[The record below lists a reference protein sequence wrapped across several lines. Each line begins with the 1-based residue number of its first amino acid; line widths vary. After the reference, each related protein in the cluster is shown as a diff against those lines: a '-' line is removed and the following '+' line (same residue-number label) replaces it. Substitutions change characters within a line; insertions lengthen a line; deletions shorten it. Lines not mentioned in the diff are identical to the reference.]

1 MILTE
6 HFSGTLNTRRLR
18 GINILRDII
27 IMETI
32 KSLDSLSFESLF
44 LAFNKSFSDYEIQ
57 INREELSVMLS
68 RRGFVPSLSF
78 GLFEDDNLI
87 SFTVNGI
94 GEFNGEKTAY
104 DTGTGTLKD
113 FRGKGLASKIFEDSI
128 PFLKE
133 AGISQYLLE
142 VLQHNTGAV
151 SVYKKLGFTVSREFN
166 YFTQL
171 CSSVKIPEKNMAS
184 EYRIGELSLERRREF
199 EHFCDFLPSWQNGFE
214 AILRRD
220 KDFKVLGAFK
230 GQEIVGYCI
239 FEPVSGDVTQIA
251 VERKHRRRGIASA
264 LLSEALKSNRHNSVK
279 VINTEI
285 SCESLTL
292 FLNSCGIPLKG
303 KQFEMIKKL

>member
-113 FRGKGLASKIFEDSI
+113 FRGKGLASKIFLDSI

>member
-1 MILTE
+1 
-6 HFSGTLNTRRLR
+6 
-18 GINILRDII
+18 
-27 IMETI
+27 
-32 KSLDSLSFESLF
+32 
-44 LAFNKSFSDYEIQ
+44 
-57 INREELSVMLS
+57 
-68 RRGFVPSLSF
+68 
-78 GLFEDDNLI
+78 LI
-87 SFTVNGI
+87 SFTLNGI

-113 FRGKGLASKIFEDSI
+113 FRSKGLASKIFLDSI

-184 EYRIGELSLERRREF
+184 EYRIGEISLDRRSEF
-199 EHFCDFLPSWQNGFE
+199 AHFCDFVPSWQNGFE
-214 AILRRD
+214 SILRRE
-220 KDFKVLGAFK
+220 KDFNILGALK

-251 VERKHRRRGIASA
+251 VDRNQRRRGIASA

-285 SCESLTL
+285 SCDNLTL

>member
-1 MILTE
+1 
-6 HFSGTLNTRRLR
+6 
-18 GINILRDII
+18 
-27 IMETI
+27 METI

-44 LAFNKSFSDYEIQ
+44 LAFNRAFSDYEIQ

-78 GLFEDDNLI
+78 GLFENDNLI
-87 SFTVNGI
+87 SFTLNGI

-113 FRGKGLASKIFEDSI
+113 FRGKGLASKIFQYSI

-171 CSSVKIPEKNMAS
+171 YSSVKVPQKNIAL
-184 EYRIGELSLERRREF
+184 EYSIGEISLERRSEF
-199 EHFCDFLPSWQNGFE
+199 AHFCDFVPSWQNGFE

-220 KDFKVLGAFK
+220 KDFNVLGAFK
-230 GQEIVGYCI
+230 GREIVGYCI

-251 VERKHRRRGIASA
+251 VDRNHRRKGIASV

>member
-1 MILTE
+1 LILTE
-6 HFSGTLNTRRLR
+6 HFSGTLNTRRFR
-18 GINILRDII
+18 GINIWKDII

-44 LAFNKSFSDYEIQ
+44 LAFNRAFSDYEIQ

-279 VINTEI
+279 VINTEM